1 MNLRKLDLN
10 LLITFEVIYN
20 ERSITNAAEVL
31 NLTQPAVSNSLARL
45 RAFLNDPLFNRVGN
59 VMIPTK
65 LAQSLID
72 PIRESLH
79 IIEKSLQKE
88 QAFNPEHA
96 KIFRFSMGDI
106 TEATLLPP
114 LIKELSQH
122 FPQIGLQAIQLNR
135 EEIIR
140 QMLHR
145 KIDFAIDVPIEGGK
159 ELEYEKIIS
168 DKYVCVVRKEH
179 PIIKQGI
186 SLNNYLALEHLHIS
200 SRSTGMGHIDI
211 ALHKIKKKRSIAFR
225 VQRYTAAENIIKNSD
240 LALSLPVRVAKTFD
254 LHILELP
261 FTAPQLELY
270 LYWHTNFNSDESIK
284 WMRNLLKELMGKI

>member
-20 ERSITNAAEVL
+20 ERSITSAAKLL

-45 RAFLNDPLFNRVGN
+45 RAFLNDPLFTRLGN
-59 VMIPTK
+59 VMVPTD
-65 LAQSLID
+65 LAKSLID
-72 PIRESLH
+72 PVRQSLY
-79 IIEKSLQKE
+79 ILEKSLLKE
-88 QAFNPEHA
+88 QVFNPDQA

-106 TEATLLPP
+106 TETILLPP
-114 LIKELSQH
+114 LIKELNQC
-122 FPQIGLQAIQLNR
+122 FPKIGLQTIQLNR

-159 ELEYEKIIS
+159 ELEYEKILS
-168 DKYVCVVRKEH
+168 DKYVCIVRKEH

-186 SLNNYLALEHLHIS
+186 SLNNYLALEHLHVS

-261 FTAPQLELY
+261 FTAPKLELY
-270 LYWHTNFNSDESIK
+270 LYWHTNFDSDPSIK
-284 WMRNLLKELMGKI
+284 WMRNSLKQLIEQI